1 MNAADIELA
10 RMVYIASSL
19 AIILFTSMI
28 LRGLWRPLRFVLLAF
43 TISILFTPFFV
54 EQAMPD
60 GSNQNIVPAFVVMAH
75 NGVSDREHWREAI
88 QLAGKPIVVVGGI
101 TGTLALLLAL
111 ILPKPKKKLSQKK
124 PAQKESSEQKPSE
137 KKPEQPT
144 STQNTSIENTSIEKP
159 ISETKIFAENT
170 ILSEKPIISEKPMFA
185 EKNPASKK
193 QKPKKYKKKKKNPYL
208 PDDFQPQ

>member
-10 RMVYIASSL
+10 RMIYIASSL

-75 NGVSDREHWREAI
+75 NGVSDREHWQEAI

-101 TGTLALLLAL
+101 AGTLALLLAL
-111 ILPKPKKKLSQKK
+111 ILPKPKKKPSQKK
-124 PAQKESSEQKPSE
+124 PDQQKPSPQTSSE
-137 KKPEQPT
+137 KKSEPT
-144 STQNTSIENTSIEKP
+144 ALAPNTSAEKP
-159 ISETKIFAENT
+159 IPETKIFAEN
-170 ILSEKPIISEKPMFA
+170 PIVA
-185 EKNPASKK
+185 EKKSPPKK
-193 QKPKKYKKKKKNPYL
+193 QKSKKYKKKKKNPYL
-208 PDDFQPQ
+208 PDDFQPE

>member
-10 RMVYIASSL
+10 RMVYLASSL

-43 TISILFTPFFV
+43 AISILFTPYFV

-75 NGVSDREHWREAI
+75 NGVSDREHWQKAI

-111 ILPKPKKKLSQKK
+111 ILPKPKKKASQKK
-124 PAQKESSEQKPSE
+124 PDQKNSSGQQPSE
-137 KKPEQPT
+137 KKPESQIPT
-144 STQNTSIENTSIEKP
+144 KNTSIEITSLENTLIEKP
-159 ISETKIFAENT
+159 TSETKVFPENP
-170 ILSEKPIISEKPMFA
+170 ILSDKKPTP
-185 EKNPASKK
+185 KK
-193 QKPKKYKKKKKNPYL
+193 QKSKKYKKKKKNPYL
-208 PDDFQPQ
+208 PDDFQPE

>member
-43 TISILFTPFFV
+43 AISLLFTPYFV

-75 NGVSDREHWREAI
+75 NGVSDRAHWQEAI

-111 ILPKPKKKLSQKK
+111 ILPKPKKNPSQKK
-124 PAQKESSEQKPSE
+124 TAPQQSSEQKPELPASAQNISTDKLTAEIILSSE
-137 KKPEQPT
+137 K
-144 STQNTSIENTSIEKP
+144 
-159 ISETKIFAENT
+159 
-170 ILSEKPIISEKPMFA
+170 IIS
-185 EKNPASKK
+185 SKK

-208 PDDFQPQ
+208 PDDFQPE

>member
-10 RMVYIASSL
+10 RMIYIASSL

-75 NGVSDREHWREAI
+75 NGVSDREHWQEAI

-101 TGTLALLLAL
+101 AGTLALLLAL
-111 ILPKPKKKLSQKK
+111 ILPKPKKKPSQKK
-124 PAQKESSEQKPSE
+124 PDQQKPSPQTLSEQKSE
-137 KKPEQPT
+137 PPALALK
-144 STQNTSIENTSIEKP
+144 TSIEKP
-159 ISETKIFAENT
+159 ISETKI
-170 ILSEKPIISEKPMFA
+170 SA
-185 EKNPASKK
+185 EKKPSPNK

-208 PDDFQPQ
+208 PDDFQPE